1 MTYQETFV
9 CFLKIMVIMMTI
21 FKFMLMIEINRMYDV
36 FLIILI
42 SIIMIR
48 RPRKTVALLLC

>member
-1 MTYQETFV
+1 MFASLTT
-9 CFLKIMVIMMTI
+9 MVMVMINFI
-21 FKFMLMIEINRMYDV
+21 FMLMIVINRLHDV